1 MKGLKNYCAIN
12 FRKFLG
18 FLLQMAKKAKS
29 FLNFFCQQVREKVP
43 VDKCMFQVNNKAIG
57 TKSKNAF

>member
-18 FLLQMAKKAKS
+18 FLLQMAEKAKS
-29 FLNFFCQQVREKVP
+29 FLNFFCQQVHEKIP
-43 VDKCMFQVNNKAIG
+43 VGK
-57 TKSKNAF
+57 